1 MIISIDYDSTY
12 SADPETF
19 NQMIDLFQ
27 KAGHSVI
34 CVTSRSPDQG
44 GPVLNSIGKL
54 IPVIFANGEFKK
66 AAARKRGYDVNVWVD
81 DMPMTIDRQVLMGDG
96 WAID

>member
-12 SADPETF
+12 TADPETF
-19 NQMIDLFQ
+19 NKVIGLFQ
-27 KAGHSVI
+27 QAGHTVI
-34 CVTSRSPDQG
+34 CVTSRSPDMG
-44 GPVLNSIGKL
+44 EPVLASIGKL
-54 IPVIFANGEFKK
+54 IPVIFANGTFKK
-66 AAARKRGYDVNVWVD
+66 AAAHKRGYDVNVWVD